1 MHYTVESILM
11 VCITPLRKSPLCVHQ
26 QHHTPK
32 SISAVCITPLSQSS
46 QSDTPGVHQTME
58 TIVQHFSGY
67 KNTQYLKIS
76 AVCITPPRQSPQ
88 CASLRQVNLRSM
100 HHIGKSSSA
109 VCITPWYQTA
119 HCGVREPTIFLPL
132 VAFKGTTGEIL
143 LAVISVAEPEP
154 VLFGRSWS
162 RCKGPAPAPP

>member
-1 MHYTVESILM
+1 M

-26 QHHTPK
+26 QHHTTK

-46 QSDTPGVHQTME
+46 QSDSP
-58 TIVQHFSGY
+58 
-67 KNTQYLKIS
+67 
-76 AVCITPPRQSPQ
+76 VCINPWRQLFNISQDTRTHNISKSPQ
-88 CASLRQVNLRSM
+88 YASLRRDNLHSV
-100 HHIGKSSSA
+100 HHIVKSSSA